1 MGHSAEHLPCNR
13 TADSTCQSIRPNC
26 TYKYREL
33 FCRDG
38 TVDYQGRQF
47 DIDFILSPYYG
58 TADLSFDDAL
68 QTLSL
73 TYRRTLLY
81 TEVNDGK
88 TTGLDA
94 LAIRPADT
102 GFPQSP
108 TADPPLPIPSQSFA
122 HLTLDCEGLVLNADG
137 S

>member
-1 MGHSAEHLPCNR
+1 M
-13 TADSTCQSIRPNC
+13 
-26 TYKYREL
+26 
-33 FCRDG
+33 
-38 TVDYQGRQF
+38 DYQGRQF
-47 DIDFILSPYYG
+47 DIDFVLSPYYG

-73 TYRRTLLY
+73 TYIRTLLY
-81 TEVNDGK
+81 TERNDSK

-94 LAIRPADT
+94 LAIRAADP

-108 TADPPLPIPSQSFA
+108 TADPPLPIPSQSFN